1 MYLWVNAGKKPVCI
15 FRPSERSRNQ
25 KSSLLFLI
33 IDQNGERKVPKLFL
47 WCLRERRDETQPI
60 LLYVL
65 KFWSEMRE
73 MIVVRNTD
81 MMWNNNNS
89 GESPS
94 DGRINVSISFTTLDV
109 QLLVA
114 TSDEGNND
122 IRRKEK
128 ESVHRRRRRKKKKT
142 EQDGWREIETLWRR
156 QRVCVC
162 VCMRP
167 ISRSFRRCAYH
178 GEEEHVPPWNTK
190 TGTETL
196 KTEKQK
202 KKVAAIRLQQ
212 RLHLP

>member
-128 ESVHRRRRRKKKKT
+128 ESVHRRRRRKKKNRTGRMERNRNTMEKAAS
-142 EQDGWREIETLWRR
+142 LC
-156 QRVCVC
+156 VCVC
-162 VCMRP
+162 VCV
-167 ISRSFRRCAYH
+167 C
-178 GEEEHVPPWNTK
+178 V
-190 TGTETL
+190 
-196 KTEKQK
+196 Q
-202 KKVAAIRLQQ
+202 
-212 RLHLP
+212 